1 MMLSENQRTI
11 LDIVRRSPGITRSAI
26 PEKTD
31 LTQQSVHRI
40 IDQLIEAELAVLA
53 HAPRGG
59 PGKPSPVIALNP
71 HAGYSLGLLANTD
84 SVVLSVK
91 DLTCSTVAERR
102 YAMDMADHAVALRQI
117 RVLFDEVCADA
128 GLDAARFCG
137 MGFTMPGYFINEDKA
152 FNAPEPLRDW
162 SLKDLRPVLSEVFG
176 LDALVENSATAGAVG
191 EALNGVG
198 RRFSSFAYL
207 GFDYGFGGG
216 IIIDGSPLTG
226 RNGNAGEFSTI
237 YLTPEE
243 QAHRPALRSLVED
256 LRTNGVDVAGV
267 DDLRQRFD
275 PAWPGIDAWIER
287 VLPQLKRIIFG
298 LQGIIDPE
306 AIVFGGQIP
315 PALADRLIARIS
327 FAESARYNRPLPAP
341 ELVKGEASGEP
352 AATGAALLA
361 LKTRYFL

>member
-1 MMLSENQRTI
+1 MLSENQRTI
-11 LDIVRRSPGITRSAI
+11 MDIVRRSPGITRAAI
-26 PEKTD
+26 PERTE

-40 IDQLIEAELAVLA
+40 IDQLIEADLAVLSE
-53 HAPRGG
+53 APRGG

-71 HAGYSLGLLANTD
+71 HAGYSLGLLVNTD

-91 DLTCSTVAERR
+91 DLTCSTVVERR
-102 YAMDMADHAVALRQI
+102 HAMDMGNHAAALRQI
-117 RVLFDEVCADA
+117 RGLFDEICANA
-128 GLDAARFCG
+128 ALDTTRFCG
-137 MGFTMPGYFINEDKA
+137 MGFTMPGYFITEDKA

-162 SLKDLRPVLSEVFG
+162 SLKDLRPVLADVFG
-176 LDALVENSATAGAVG
+176 LEVMVENSATAGAVG

-198 RRFSSFAYL
+198 NRFSSFAYL

-243 QAHRPALRSLVED
+243 QANRPALRSLVED
-256 LRTNGVDVAGV
+256 LRANGIDVAGV
-267 DDLRQRFD
+267 EDLRQRFD
-275 PAWPGIDAWIER
+275 PAWPGIEGWIAR

-315 PALADRLIARIS
+315 PALADTLISRIN

-341 ELVKGEASGEP
+341 VLIKGEASGEP

>member
-1 MMLSENQRTI
+1 MLSENQRTI

-26 PEKTD
+26 PGQTD

-40 IDQLIEAELAVLA
+40 IDQLIEADLAVLGE
-53 HAPRGG
+53 APRGG

-91 DLTCSTVAERR
+91 DLTCSTVVERR
-102 YAMDMADHAVALRQI
+102 HAMDMGDHAKALREI
-117 RVLFDEVCADA
+117 RALFDEICAGA
-128 GLDAARFCG
+128 ELDSTRFCG

-162 SLKDLRPVLSEVFG
+162 SLKDLRPVLGDIFG
-176 LDALVENSATAGAVG
+176 LEVMVENSATAGAVG

-198 RRFSSFAYL
+198 GRFSSFAYL

-226 RNGNAGEFSTI
+226 RHGNAGEISTI

-243 QAHRPALRSLVED
+243 QADRPALRSLVET
-256 LRTNGVDVAGV
+256 LRANGVEVAGV

-275 PAWPGIDAWIER
+275 PSWPGIEAWVAR
-287 VLPQLKRIIFG
+287 VLPQLRRIIFA
-298 LQGIIDPE
+298 LQGIVDPE

-315 PALADRLIARIS
+315 PALADILIARIS
-327 FAESARYNRPLPAP
+327 FEESARYDRPLPAP
-341 ELVKGEASGEP
+341 VLVKGEARGEP

-361 LKTRYFL
+361 LKARYFL